1 MSIAQPA
8 APATPTRAKRFMLFI
23 AGMGGLLY
31 GIDVG
36 IIAGALPYLES
47 TASLAWKLS
56 AQQLSFIVAA
66 VLLGSVLSSLF
77 AGALADL
84 IGRRWAMAL
93 SGLLFTLSIPLIALA
108 DGYTPLLLGRLL
120 QGISG
125 GLIGVVVPLYL
136 AECLHASQRGRGA
149 ALFQLLLTI
158 GLVAAAVIG
167 LAQAH
172 SVDAV
177 TAAAQALPETERAA
191 TVFAAKD
198 HAWRS
203 IFWMCLAPGLVFT
216 AGALLLAESPRWLA
230 RRGRTDAALAS
241 LLRTRPAAEA
251 HAELQDILQAQAA
264 PVAAA
269 PAAGAAPARP
279 TAAHATAAIPA
290 SPAAAMAAAAAG
302 AGSAAASDPLLSR
315 RYLLPFLLACLVLA
329 LTQATGIN
337 SILAYVVNI
346 LNQAG
351 LPGATANMAD
361 VGLKVVNAV
370 MTVVAVVLVDRK
382 GRKFLLMLGSGGIV
396 IALLAAGLLFRSAES
411 GQRDVRPALESRIH
425 QNSLALRLDNSTLQS
440 LSTSTSTSASSQA
453 EPHSGSGPEC
463 GSGRQRLCPP
473 EQLVV
478 AYAYGPFTNVQTR
491 RSDDAALPELR
502 MTREDTV
509 QPDSVIGA
517 FFRRLHLNPFADPAE
532 GATAPLHIEKAY
544 LAQVPPASHG
554 WQVALAI
561 FLFVASFAVG
571 PGVCVWLALSELMP
585 TRIRSNGMSIALLI
599 NQFVSTVIA
608 AVFLPTVG
616 QHGYATMFF
625 YGAGCAV
632 LYFLTAAFLLPE
644 TKGKTLEA
652 IEAHFDRKRAA

>member
-1 MSIAQPA
+1 
-8 APATPTRAKRFMLFI
+8 
-23 AGMGGLLY
+23 
-31 GIDVG
+31 V
-36 IIAGALPYLES
+36 
-47 TASLAWKLS
+47 
-56 AQQLSFIVAA
+56 
-66 VLLGSVLSSLF
+66 
-77 AGALADL
+77 
-84 IGRRWAMAL
+84 
-93 SGLLFTLSIPLIALA
+93 
-108 DGYTPLLLGRLL
+108 
-120 QGISG
+120 
-125 GLIGVVVPLYL
+125 
-136 AECLHASQRGRGA
+136 
-149 ALFQLLLTI
+149 
-158 GLVAAAVIG
+158 
-167 LAQAH
+167 
-172 SVDAV
+172 
-177 TAAAQALPETERAA
+177 
-191 TVFAAKD
+191 
-198 HAWRS
+198 
-203 IFWMCLAPGLVFT
+203 
-216 AGALLLAESPRWLA
+216 
-230 RRGRTDAALAS
+230 
-241 LLRTRPAAEA
+241 
-251 HAELQDILQAQAA
+251 
-264 PVAAA
+264 
-269 PAAGAAPARP
+269 
-279 TAAHATAAIPA
+279 
-290 SPAAAMAAAAAG
+290 G
-302 AGSAAASDPLLSR
+302 AGDRATASDPLLSR

-411 GQRDVRPALESRIH
+411 GQQDVRAAVETRI
-425 QNSLALRLDNSTLQS
+425 QDNSLALRLDDATLDALGGAQKD
-440 LSTSTSTSASSQA
+440 AA
-453 EPHSGSGPEC
+453 
-463 GSGRQRLCPP
+463 GRQSSAPQ
-473 EQLVV
+473 QLVV

-491 RSDDAALPELR
+491 RSDDPALLELR
-502 MTREDTV
+502 MSRADTV

-517 FFRRLHLNPFADPAE
+517 FFRRLHLNPFADPAD
-532 GATAPLHIEKAY
+532 AANAPLRIEKAY
-544 LAQVPPASHG
+544 LAQVPPVSHG